1 MNGDERLDDVVRNRR
16 AGLTPEGWGLL
27 RSLGRDGSLAP
38 GARQWRI
45 VLRLGSAILASVLLG
60 VPRALD
66 ARTFGAQRSV
76 YVEVAPESSE
86 LAAFARELSRA
97 LADAGFSMAARPGGA
112 TLVVEV
118 HELRRSTDGSTSEA
132 ISFTVRD
139 RRGMRPVILHYS
151 PGERPAAARVLLR
164 SLEERCA
171 LES

>member
-1 MNGDERLDDVVRNRR
+1 MALSPAARDNG
-16 AGLTPEGWGLL
+16 G
-27 RSLGRDGSLAP
+27 
-38 GARQWRI
+38 I

-76 YVEVAPESSE
+76 YVEVAPESPE
-86 LAAFARELSRA
+86 LAAFALELSRA
-97 LADAGFSMAARPGGA
+97 LADAGFSMAARPSGA

-118 HELRRSTDGSTSEA
+118 HALWRSGGTDGPASEA

-139 RRGMRPVILHYS
+139 RRGMRPVILHYA
-151 PGERPAAARVLLR
+151 PEERPAAARVLLR
-164 SLEERCA
+164 SLEERRA